1 MELQDKIETVFISEL
16 KKVNA
21 PHYFIAVSG
30 GCDSMVLLS
39 LFNKY
44 NIACSVLHVNYNL
57 RGIDS
62 KLDAKIVRDFCEL
75 NNIDFHQHECD
86 LTAAMKNGGNLQNNA
101 RQIRYSYFQKH
112 LEKRPLS
119 VLCLAHHG
127 NDQLE
132 SFWLAMARSGG
143 IRAMAGM
150 QIYTHPY
157 LRPLLAI
164 EKQEIYDYGS
174 TIDLKWRE
182 DLSNAKN
189 TYNRNVWRN
198 VLLPELESI
207 HPSLSN
213 DVNKLQ
219 QIFRRQTND
228 DRKVVKQLL
237 PARPQDFHLSFK
249 ALAELNSTQ
258 WIEFLDLLAIPKSIA
273 ISILTLTN
281 GPNGKKVFIE
291 SNTTDYHVIWKE
303 SDRLFF
309 QTKAKKLVPPQF
321 KEHMVTVLPKRFS
334 KSRIFIEKS
343 KIKGDVSLRTIETG
357 DRINPIGINGSK
369 LVSNIL
375 KDAKVPRSKRKNIWL
390 LVDEEKIL
398 AVVGYAIDK
407 RAIAQAA
414 PCLCIEFN

>member
-44 NIACSVLHVNYNL
+44 NIACSVLHVNYNS

-62 KLDAKIVRDFCEL
+62 KLDAKIVREFCEF
-75 NNIDFHQHECD
+75 NNIDFHLHECD
-86 LTAAMKNGGNLQNNA
+86 LKAAIKNGGNLQNIA

-157 LRPLLAI
+157 FRPLLALN
-164 EKQEIYDYGS
+164 KQEIYDYAS
-174 TIDLKWRE
+174 RIQLKWRE
-182 DLSNAKN
+182 DLSNTKN
-189 TYNRNVWRN
+189 AYHRNIWRN
-198 VLLPELESI
+198 ILIPQLELLFPRL
-207 HPSLSN
+207 N
-213 DVNKLQ
+213 DEVQNLQ

-228 DRKVVKQLL
+228 DRKVVKRLL
-237 PARPQDFHLSFK
+237 PSRPQDFHLSFK
-249 ALAELNSTQ
+249 ALAQLNSTQ
-258 WIEFLDLLAIPKSIA
+258 WIEFLDVLAIPKSLA
-273 ISILTLTN
+273 ISILKLTDS
-281 GPNGKKVFIE
+281 PNGKKVFIE
-291 SNTTDYHVIWKE
+291 SVKTDYNVIWKE
-303 SDRLFF
+303 SERLFF
-309 QTKAKKLVPPQF
+309 QTKSKKWVPPKF
-321 KEHMVTVLPKRFS
+321 KEYMVTVLPKRFS

-343 KIKGDVSLRTIETG
+343 KIKGCISLRTTETG

-398 AVVGYAIDK
+398 AVVDYAIDK
-407 RAIAQAA
+407 RAIARTA